1 MRPEPAQPALAAR
14 RRARRGCSRAGP
26 WLLLALSAPCLLG
39 AEAPISSLER
49 GRELFAGELPL
60 TARMLGHADALPQD
74 AVRCRNC
81 HSKQPSLA
89 GAAEQDFAPQLNA
102 ASLLTPLPRRG
113 GPRSTYDLKALC
125 RVLRD
130 GIDPAHVM
138 IQQAMPR
145 YTLSDGECEALWTY
159 LSLP

>member
-1 MRPEPAQPALAAR
+1 VRS
-14 RRARRGCSRAGP
+14 GAGLSL
-26 WLLLALSAPCLLG
+26 WLALSVPCLLG
-39 AEAPISSLER
+39 AEAPISNLER

-60 TARMLGHADALPQD
+60 TARMVGHSDPLPQD

-81 HSKQPSLA
+81 HSKQPALVA
-89 GAAEQDFAPQLNA
+89 DAAQDFAPQLNA
-102 ASLLTPLPRRG
+102 RSLLTPLPRRG
-113 GPRSTYDLKALC
+113 GPPSKYDLKALC

-145 YTLSDGECEALWTY
+145 YTMSDGECEALWTY
-159 LSLP
+159 LTFP